1 MLSKDFWKRCLCIAA
16 AVLMAGAM
24 TPGMAQSGGDEQPAL
39 NPRVK
44 STIEADGYRF
54 IDLNG
59 NGELD
64 VYEDWRQDAQTRA
77 NDLVSQMTAREKIA
91 RCSIPPISPAPMVRY
106 RPILKNGAKPRGS
119 ACC

>member
-1 MLSKDFWKRCLCIAA
+1 MSKDFWKRCLCIAA

-77 NDLVSQMTAREKIA
+77 NDLVSQ
-91 RCSIPPISPAPMVRY
+91 
-106 RPILKNGAKPRGS
+106 
-119 ACC
+119 